1 MAFKGTIVSANDK
14 KLKINKLD
22 AVENGSFVIVL
33 SEGNQSK
40 LLNGEEFEQDVDIA
54 NTELRNNIIQK
65 TNLKGFVIA
74 FVVHNGATI
83 FNGEVIGNILQDISE
98 YETRSVLS
106 VLLANGQFA
115 SLTIVHNSLNNTFL
129 GHIKTALV
137 SGGGGN
143 IVAFSN
149 VAFDQDDT
157 ATLEV
162 SEEQFEILKGEDN
175 VVVVLELA
183 SGDVV
188 TLYRTKHDDDL
199 VSFGSV
205 YGTTD
210 GTDKKGYVY
219 FANFS
224 NSGSTIVGKAYEMEM
239 GAGLTATVDETNKTI
254 NIVLG

>member
-14 KLKINKLD
+14 MLKINKLD

-33 SEGNQSK
+33 SEENQSK

-54 NTELRNNIIQK
+54 NVELRNNIIQK

-129 GHIKTALV
+129 GHIITVKV
-137 SGGGGN
+137 SVGGN
-143 IVAFSN
+143 GIEPNAQVPAG
-149 VAFDQDDT
+149 VEPIQLAT
-157 ATLEV
+157 AKIGEEYYKIPTLE
-162 SEEQFEILKGEDN
+162 EMQ
-175 VVVVLELA
+175 
-183 SGDVV
+183 
-188 TLYRTKHDDDL
+188 DL
-199 VSFGSV
+199 IDQAITSAIN
-205 YGTTD
+205 T
-210 GTDKKGYVY
+210 GY
-219 FANFS
+219 
-224 NSGSTIVGKAYEMEM
+224 
-239 GAGLTATVDETNKTI
+239 
-254 NIVLG
+254 